1 MERDMLHSSQRHG
14 IALATLTALLFAGSD
29 ALIKQLLLFAPLLLV
44 LWLRYLFQIGVMS
57 LWLVAR
63 RQASHRV
70 GPWQLQLMRC
80 SFLTVSSVS
89 GYLALSHV
97 SLAVY
102 TALMMMAP
110 VLSVVLG
117 RVLLKETA
125 SAAQWLCVL
134 LGLLGM
140 LAVLRPGLSTWN
152 AHMLWPVACAIA
164 YAAFQ
169 VTSRKLMASADI
181 VISNFLLAVFIATV
195 TGFALLIW
203 PVNWTAIGQELEF
216 QWWVMLGGMCLF
228 ATAGQLTLTATH
240 QKSTLSVA
248 APFAYLQI
256 VFAVIIGLVFFE
268 HWPDNMTLLG
278 TALIAVGGATSAW
291 LNGKSPAKTQLQS
304 TTL

>member
-1 MERDMLHSSQRHG
+1 MGRDMFLSSQRHG
-14 IALATLTALLFAGSD
+14 IALAALTALLFAGSD
-29 ALIKQLLLFAPLLLV
+29 ALIKQLLLFAPFLLV

-70 GPWQLQLMRC
+70 GSWQLQLMRC
-80 SFLTVSSVS
+80 SFLAASSVC

-97 SLAVY
+97 PLAVY
-102 TALMMMAP
+102 TALMMVAP

-117 RVLLKETA
+117 RVVLKETV
-125 SAAQWLCVL
+125 SIAQWLCVL

-140 LAVLRPGLSTWN
+140 LAVLRPGFSTWN
-152 AHMLWPVACAIA
+152 AHFLWPVASAIA

-169 VTSRKLMASADI
+169 MTSRKLMASADI
-181 VISNFLLAVFIATV
+181 VISNFLSAVFIATV
-195 TGFALLIW
+195 TGCALLIW
-203 PVNWTAIGQELEF
+203 PANWMAIGQELEF
-216 QWWVMLGGMCLF
+216 QWWVKFGVMCLI
-228 ATAGQLTLTATH
+228 ATGGQLALTATL

-256 VFAVIIGLVFFE
+256 VFAVIIGLLFFG

-278 TALIAVGGATSAW
+278 TALIAFSGTASAW
-291 LNGKSPAKTQLQS
+291 LNGKSPAKGQLPP

>member
-1 MERDMLHSSQRHG
+1 MGRDMLLSPQRYG
-14 IALATLTALLFAGSD
+14 IALAALTAFLFAGSD
-29 ALIKQLLLFAPLLLV
+29 ALIKQLLLFAPFLLV
-44 LWLRYLFQIGVMS
+44 LWLRYVFQIGVMS
-57 LWLVAR
+57 LWLVAQ
-63 RQASHRV
+63 RQTSHRV
-70 GPWQLQLMRC
+70 GSWQLQLVRC
-80 SFLTVSSVS
+80 SFLAASSVC

-97 SLAVY
+97 PLAVY

-117 RVLLKETA
+117 RVALKETV
-125 SAAQWLCVL
+125 STAQWLCVL

-140 LAVLRPGLSTWN
+140 LAVLRPGFSTWN
-152 AHMLWPVACAIA
+152 AYFLWPVASAIA

-169 VTSRKLMASADI
+169 MASRKLMASADI
-181 VISNFLLAVFIATV
+181 VISNFLSAVFIAIL

-203 PVNWTAIGQELEF
+203 PENWMVIGQDLGF
-216 QWWVMLGGMCLF
+216 QWWVKFGAMCLI
-228 ATAGQLTLTATH
+228 ATAGQLTLTATL

-256 VFAVIIGLVFFE
+256 VFAVIIGLLFFG

-278 TALIAVGGATSAW
+278 TVLITVGGTASAW
-291 LNGKSPAKTQLQS
+291 LNGKSPGKGQLPP